1 MISRWMGICDSYSNY
16 IIICLV
22 LLNKYIYIYTVH
34 RNGMM
39 IPNDFPVFLIRWVE
53 ITNQVFG
60 TIMAVVVKI
69 IQGKL

>member
-1 MISRWMGICDSYSNY
+1 M
-16 IIICLV
+16 LK
-22 LLNKYIYIYTVH
+22 KYIYIYTVH

>member
-1 MISRWMGICDSYSNY
+1 
-16 IIICLV
+16 
-22 LLNKYIYIYTVH
+22 
-34 RNGMM
+34 MM